1 MGYLSLTEADRRHM
15 LAEIGVS
22 SVAELFSPIP
32 PAFRSDGLSLPAGL
46 SELETRAR
54 LRALAARNRPC
65 RSSSFLGAGCYQH
78 LVPAA
83 VSALV
88 ARGEFATAY
97 TSYQAEVSQGTL
109 QAIFEFQTSICEL
122 TGLEVAN
129 ASMYDGPSA
138 TAEAVFM
145 ALRQTKRE
153 RIACSAGVH
162 PEVLEVVQ
170 TYASGPGFAVEVL
183 DLDGATG
190 TTAVVGAAGAAAA
203 ASAAATAVAGAANA
217 AGVAAA
223 ANAAAATAVAGAAGV
238 ASAAAM
244 AVAGAAGATAD
255 LLPGLSVE
263 TGALVVQQPN
273 FFGVIEDTAALA
285 EAAHA
290 VGALLVVI
298 QNPLT
303 LALLEAPGKLGADIV
318 TGDVQPFGNAMSF
331 GGPSA
336 GYLACREAYL
346 RQIPGRLVGQT
357 VDADGRTCYT
367 LTLQARE
374 QHIRRAKATSN
385 ICSNEALNAL
395 AATIYLA
402 LLGPEGLAELAGICL
417 ERAHYLQAGLASVPG
432 ITPGFTGP
440 FFHEFVLRIAGGA
453 SSFASALRSH
463 GIDPGVPLGCFSPEW
478 EDLLLVAVTEM
489 NSPADLDSY
498 IEAAREAARG
508 VESWEEPC
516 AR

>member
-78 LVPAA
+78 SVPAA

-97 TSYQAEVSQGTL
+97 TPYQAEVSQGTL

-170 TYASGPGFAVEVL
+170 TQCFWPRLRCRGPRPSMAP
-183 DLDGATG
+183 G

-203 ASAAATAVAGAANA
+203 VPPAVSNRCCDA

-223 ANAAAATAVAGAAGV
+223 ANAAAATGWCRGA

-244 AVAGAAGATAD
+244 LRRRATAD

-263 TGALVVQQPN
+263 TGALA
-273 FFGVIEDTAALA
+273 GAAA
-285 EAAHA
+285 Q
-290 VGALLVVI
+290 LLRRDRGHGSLG
-298 QNPLT
+298 Q
-303 LALLEAPGKLGADIV
+303 LLML
-318 TGDVQPFGNAMSF
+318 S
-331 GGPSA
+331 
-336 GYLACREAYL
+336 
-346 RQIPGRLVGQT
+346 
-357 VDADGRTCYT
+357 
-367 LTLQARE
+367 
-374 QHIRRAKATSN
+374 
-385 ICSNEALNAL
+385 
-395 AATIYLA
+395 
-402 LLGPEGLAELAGICL
+402 GLSL
-417 ERAHYLQAGLASVPG
+417 
-432 ITPGFTGP
+432 
-440 FFHEFVLRIAGGA
+440 
-453 SSFASALRSH
+453 
-463 GIDPGVPLGCFSPEW
+463 W
-478 EDLLLVAVTEM
+478 
-489 NSPADLDSY
+489 
-498 IEAAREAARG
+498 
-508 VESWEEPC
+508 
-516 AR
+516 

>member
-78 LVPAA
+78 SVPAA

-97 TSYQAEVSQGTL
+97 TPYQAEVSQGTL

-190 TTAVVGAAGAAAA
+190 TTAVAGAAGAAAA
-203 ASAAATAVAGAANA
+203 ASAAGVVGAAGAT
-217 AGVAAA
+217 
-223 ANAAAATAVAGAAGV
+223 AATAVAGAAGV
-238 ASAAAM
+238 AGAAA
-244 AVAGAAGATAD
+244 ATTGATAD

-463 GIDPGVPLGCFSPEW
+463 GIDPGVPLGRFSPKW
-478 EDLLLVAVTEM
+478 EDLLLVAVTEI